1 MYTQSK
7 TILASSEHS
16 VVPDTLIDCGI
27 KEIISKKDDD
37 NSELLAPP
45 YVIAEAKQ
53 SKLDVSNE
61 KNAALPK
68 VSSAVLKSFSSDSP
82 TDGKKFLSFE
92 ISRVQP
98 R

>member
-1 MYTQSK
+1 M
-7 TILASSEHS
+7 
-16 VVPDTLIDCGI
+16 VPDTLIDCGI

-45 YVIAEAKQ
+45 YVIAEVKQ
-53 SKLDVSNE
+53 SKLDVLNE

-98 R
+98 RQS